1 MSNYKDIKILI
12 NWLLL
17 SYSLLSRITLV
28 FWRMLLAAV
37 AGIVVAVDCI
47 LDEVKPSG
55 NNPEWLTL
63 RFIATENY
71 KGTDILPDFPNVI
84 IPLERS
90 VWNQIKSRFVK
101 GKANTHKFCVSVSP
115 AKDKYPSRLQF
126 DLHMPSLRSHSSVVE
141 DLDRILD
148 EEFVSSSS

>member
-1 MSNYKDIKILI
+1 
-12 NWLLL
+12 
-17 SYSLLSRITLV
+17 
-28 FWRMLLAAV
+28 LAAI
-37 AGIVVAVDCI
+37 AGIVVSLDCV
-47 LDEVKPSG
+47 LDEVKPSS

-90 VWNQIKSRFVK
+90 VWNQVKKFFVK
-101 GKANTHKFCVSVSP
+101 GKASTHKFCVSVSP
-115 AKDKYPSRLQF
+115 AKDKYLPRLQF
-126 DLHMPSLRSHSSVVE
+126 DLHMPSLRSHSSSVVE